1 MREKQLEQKFAQ
13 AIKQAGGWAPKLTSP
28 GTAGMPDRLI
38 LMPGA
43 RTAFAEIKAPGQKP
57 RPLQTRRHQQLA
69 HLGYTTYVIDQP
81 DQIPE
86 IIHALHTSPVPDIH
100 YRLH

>member
-1 MREKQLEQKFAQ
+1 MREKELEQKFAQ

-38 LMPGA
+38 LMPGGRA
-43 RTAFAEIKAPGQKP
+43 AFAEIKAPGQKP

-69 HLGYTTYVIDQP
+69 ALGYTTYVIDNP
-81 DQIPE
+81 NQIPG
-86 IIHALHTSPVPDIH
+86 IIHALQTTPIPS
-100 YRLH
+100 LHD